1 VDMVAG
7 VTWPSTLPPGWTV
20 EWDPTSAGGVMGQ
33 APHHPIYLPLVK
45 FRCNTNNDYHSCKKN
60 SDDVVITLST
70 SLMYSFMLYCICS
83 VPHLRVSMWYLIL
96 LVALSD

>member
-1 VDMVAG
+1 
-7 VTWPSTLPPGWTV
+7 L
-20 EWDPTSAGGVMGQ
+20 Q
-33 APHHPIYLPLVK
+33 
-45 FRCNTNNDYHSCKKN
+45 N

-70 SLMYSFMLYCICS
+70 PFIYGFMLYCIFY